1 METNCPNCGH
11 PTVHGQ
17 EVCGQCHRP
26 LFSEVAANESASLRA
41 LASPVVNRYRD
52 AYRVAA
58 ALVALGNST
67 KFGGVGVSVVIGLAS
82 INLGSF
88 APAGF
93 VLAAIAGSLF
103 GICGVVVAAHGET
116 LRATLDTAVA
126 SSHFL
131 TNPERAD
138 AMGLPRSVADR

>member
-93 VLAAIAGSLF
+93 VSGPNRLKIVRAGTAARTGAANFIAG
-103 GICGVVVAAHGET
+103 
-116 LRATLDTAVA
+116 
-126 SSHFL
+126 
-131 TNPERAD
+131 
-138 AMGLPRSVADR
+138 